1 MVAALPE
8 RQLKCSDFRGR
19 KNKKGREKLKGK
31 EGDGMEGEKSEMK
44 GLEWGSTLGKKKK
57 VHKKK

>member
-44 GLEWGSTLGKKKK
+44 GLE
-57 VHKKK
+57 